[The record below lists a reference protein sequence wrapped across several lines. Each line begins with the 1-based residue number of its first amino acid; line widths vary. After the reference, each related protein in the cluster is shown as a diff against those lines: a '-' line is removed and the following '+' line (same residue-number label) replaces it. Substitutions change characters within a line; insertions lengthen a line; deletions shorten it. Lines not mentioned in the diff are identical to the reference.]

1 MGDAPVK
8 KMIANELK
16 DKLVYTSQALQR
28 RSADIDSRD
37 ELLRISEAEVAKL
50 QSEIE
55 ANNHD
60 NEALDARLD
69 SLARDHGEAEEA
81 LKLKVETLGH
91 LKNAVAD
98 KQAVL
103 KEQANSLEDQRIEL
117 ADLERMKRKKAELS
131 SELEELD
138 ARKVARRSG
147 YETANQA
154 NQTK

>member
-1 MGDAPVK
+1 M
-8 KMIANELK
+8 
-16 DKLVYTSQALQR
+16 
-28 RSADIDSRD
+28 
-37 ELLRISEAEVAKL
+37 AKL

-69 SLARDHGEAEEA
+69 SLARDRGEAEEA

-103 KEQANSLEDQRIEL
+103 KEQANSLEDQRI
-117 ADLERMKRKKAELS
+117 S
-131 SELEELD
+131 
-138 ARKVARRSG
+138 
-147 YETANQA
+147 
-154 NQTK
+154 